1 MSGKNA
7 SSKSGFKSA
16 ENSLVVVTGMLC
28 LVPFGDSLKAFHEIG
43 LLEPQIA

>member
-1 MSGKNA
+1 MSGKDA

-16 ENSLVVVTGMLC
+16 ENLYIIVSDFLS

-43 LLEPQIA
+43 LLEC